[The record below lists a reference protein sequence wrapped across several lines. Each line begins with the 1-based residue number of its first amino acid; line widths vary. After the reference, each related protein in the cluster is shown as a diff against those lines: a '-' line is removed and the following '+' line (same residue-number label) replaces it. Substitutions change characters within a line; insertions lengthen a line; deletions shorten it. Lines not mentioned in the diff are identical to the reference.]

1 MDKRIIRRADERVGR
16 DMILGKEV
24 NLSQRAVVYSP
35 DKLTIGD
42 HSRIDDF
49 CILSCSGGLTIG
61 KYCHVACYTALFA
74 AAGIILEDFAGLS
87 GHCVVY
93 SKSDDYSGETMSNP
107 TVPEKYKAVKSGLVV
122 LRKHVLVGHGV
133 TIMPG
138 VTIGEGTAIGAKSF
152 VNKDCE
158 PWSIYAGIPAKRVGE
173 RSKNLLVLEKDLLH
187 GAGYL

>member
-1 MDKRIIRRADERVGR
+1 
-16 DMILGKEV
+16 MILGKEV

-35 DKLTIGD
+35 DKLVIGD

-61 KYCHVACYTALFA
+61 KYVHVACYTALFA
-74 AAGIILEDFAGLS
+74 GAGIILEDFAGLS

-93 SKSDDYSGETMSNP
+93 SQSDDYSGETLSNP
-107 TVPEKYKAVKSGLVV
+107 TVPVQYKNVKSGLVI
-122 LRKHVLVGHGV
+122 LKKHVLVGHGV

-152 VNKDCE
+152 VNRDCE
-158 PWSIYAGIPAKRVGE
+158 PWSIYAGVPAKKVGE
-173 RSKNLLVLEKDLLH
+173 RSRNVLNLEQELLREE
-187 GAGYL
+187 GYL

>member
-1 MDKRIIRRADERVGR
+1 MR
-16 DMILGKEV
+16 
-24 NLSQRAVVYSP
+24 
-35 DKLTIGD
+35 
-42 HSRIDDF
+42 
-49 CILSCSGGLTIG
+49 IG

-74 AAGIILEDFAGLS
+74 AAGIIMEDFSGLS

-107 TVPEKYKAVKSGLVV
+107 TVLEKYKNTKSGLVI
-122 LRKHVLVGHGV
+122 LMKHVLVGHGV

-152 VNKDCE
+152 VNKDCD
-158 PWSIYAGIPAKRVGE
+158 PWSIYAGIPARKVGE
-173 RSKNLLVLEKDLLH
+173 RSKNLLKLEEEFLR

>member
-1 MDKRIIRRADERVGR
+1 
-16 DMILGKEV
+16 MILGKEV

-35 DKLTIGD
+35 DKLVIGD

-49 CILSCSGGLTIG
+49 SILSCSGGLMIG
-61 KYCHVACYTALFA
+61 KYCHVASYTALFA

-107 TVPEKYKAVKSGLVV
+107 TVPEKYKNIKSGLVI
-122 LRKHVLVGHGV
+122 LKRHVLVGHGV

-152 VNKDCE
+152 INRDCE
-158 PWSIYAGIPAKRVGE
+158 PWSIYVGVPAKKVGE
-173 RSKNLLVLEKDLLH
+173 RSRNVLNLEQELLREE
-187 GAGYL
+187 GYL